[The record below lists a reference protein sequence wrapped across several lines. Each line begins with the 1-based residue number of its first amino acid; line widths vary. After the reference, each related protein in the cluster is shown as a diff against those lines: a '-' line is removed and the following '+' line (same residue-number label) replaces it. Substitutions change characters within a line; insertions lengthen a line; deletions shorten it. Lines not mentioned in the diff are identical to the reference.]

1 MKIFTKFI
9 FSSACFV
16 SLIAVVMTGSS
27 VWRNR
32 ISAKL
37 NSKLEMSGQ
46 AIEAALLLEVNLQN
60 KINAL
65 KDDVLFN
72 NKKSEIE
79 QYQNQFNANLEKLES
94 LIPDAKEINDIRRRH
109 TFMIRLSKEI
119 RKSNQALS
127 YTELA
132 DSRQDF
138 RAINSF
144 AKDIQLFLG
153 DLTDSAHEQIIIVQ
167 EDMDEMYRTSDQI
180 TDAILIAI
188 VLVFISQFFLMML
201 PLINSLNKLQ
211 KGASAIAAG
220 KLDYRLNIRT
230 KDELEQLADEFNL
243 MTEKLTESYAEII
256 ERSGELLKLN
266 RNLKHEIS
274 DRTQA
279 QVELQET
286 LDELKSTQAQLIQTE
301 KMSSLGQMVAGV
313 AHEINNPVSF
323 VYGNINHV
331 DQYITD
337 ILDLIELYQKEFP
350 HPGDEIEEKLEDM
363 ELDFVKED
371 LPKILNS
378 MRMGATRIREI
389 VLSLRNFSRLD
400 EADMKEVDIHE
411 GIESTL
417 LILQN
422 RLKSKPNRIGIEIIK
437 EYNQL
442 PKIEC
447 YPGQLNQTFM
457 NIINNA
463 IDVLEEGRD
472 KLDIQNPQIYIYTE
486 LIDYKTVVIKIA
498 DNGMGMSEE
507 TRNKL
512 FDPFFTTKPVGKG
525 TGLGLSISYQII
537 VDKHQGKLRCES
549 QLGKGTEFIIEI
561 PLYQKKVGDM
571 EIGRLEDGETR
582 GQEDTEKLE
591 VSG

>member
-9 FSSACFV
+9 ASSACFAGLM
-16 SLIAVVMTGSS
+16 SAVLVGTS
-27 VWRNR
+27 VWRNQVADNMNR
-32 ISAKL
+32 
-37 NSKLEMSGQ
+37 KLEQSGQ
-46 AIEAALLLEVNLQN
+46 AIEAALRLEVDLKNE
-60 KINAL
+60 INAL

-72 NKKSEIE
+72 NQKSKVEK
-79 QYQNQFNANLEKLES
+79 YQNQFKANLLRLET

-109 TFMIRLSKEI
+109 AFLINLEKELK
-119 RKSNQALS
+119 KSNNISDDAYLV
-127 YTELA
+127 
-132 DSRQDF
+132 DSQQHF

-144 AKDIQLFLG
+144 AKDIELFLS
-153 DLTDSAHEQIIIVQ
+153 DLTDTAHEQIILTQ
-167 EDMDEMYRTSDQI
+167 DEMKEMQHTYEKVTYLIII
-180 TDAILIAI
+180 TIL
-188 VLVFISQFFLMML
+188 LVFIGQFLIIML
-201 PLINSLNKLQ
+201 PLINSLDKLQ
-211 KGASAIAAG
+211 EGASAIAAG

-230 KDELEQLADEFNL
+230 KDELEQVADEFNR
-243 MTEKLTESYAEII
+243 MTEKLTESYSEII

-266 RNLKHEIS
+266 RNLKHEVS

-279 QVELQET
+279 QAELEQT
-286 LDELKSTQAQLIQTE
+286 LNELKSTQAQLIQTE

-331 DQYITD
+331 NQYIED
-337 ILDLIELYQKEFP
+337 ILELIELYQQEFP
-350 HPGDEIEEKLEDM
+350 NPGDDIEEKLDNM

-371 LPKILNS
+371 LPKILTS
-378 MRMGATRIREI
+378 MKIGATRIREI

-422 RLKSKPNRIGIEIIK
+422 RLKSKPNRTEIEIIK
-437 EYNQL
+437 KYNPL

-463 IDVLEEGRD
+463 IDVLEEERD
-472 KLDIQNPQIYIYTE
+472 NDMQNPQICIHTE
-486 LIDYKTVVIKIA
+486 LIDNKTVAVRIA
-498 DNGMGMSEE
+498 DNGKGISEKVK
-507 TRNKL
+507 NKL

-525 TGLGLSISYQII
+525 TGLGLSITYQII
-537 VDKHQGKLRCES
+537 VDKHHGKLSCES
-549 QLGKGTEFIIEI
+549 ELGKGTEFIIEI
-561 PLYQKKVGDM
+561 PLHQKRGGEVELGVG
-571 EIGRLEDGETR
+571 
-582 GQEDTEKLE
+582 
-591 VSG
+591 S